1 MWTNVVHS
9 RRRHS
14 CCLPLILNAGTHK
27 VWTGYKEQKDEI
39 LKLLEQAEGELKK
52 VAPVAYNSQKVTAD
66 LQAKQDMSIA
76 LRKAT
81 EEMLRKLRDLCS
93 TLTTMTAPERK
104 PLLQKEVSSHK
115 EYS

>member
-1 MWTNVVHS
+1 
-9 RRRHS
+9 
-14 CCLPLILNAGTHK
+14 
-27 VWTGYKEQKDEI
+27 
-39 LKLLEQAEGELKK
+39 LLEQAEGELKR
-52 VAPVAYNSQKVTAD
+52 VAPVAYDSKKVATD

-93 TLTTMTAPERK
+93 TLTTMAAPERK

>member
-1 MWTNVVHS
+1 
-9 RRRHS
+9 
-14 CCLPLILNAGTHK
+14 
-27 VWTGYKEQKDEI
+27 
-39 LKLLEQAEGELKK
+39 LLEQAEAELKK
-52 VAPVAYNSQKVTAD
+52 VAPVAYDSQKVAAD

-115 EYS
+115 EYSSTLTHFSCHKALRNEDELFI